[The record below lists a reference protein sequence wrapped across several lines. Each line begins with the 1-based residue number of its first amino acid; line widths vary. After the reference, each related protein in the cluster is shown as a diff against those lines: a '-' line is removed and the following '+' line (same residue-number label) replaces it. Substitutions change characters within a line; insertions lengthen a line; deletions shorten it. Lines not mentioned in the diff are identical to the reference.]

1 MEGNTLYING
11 EQIRFTTIDF
21 VNNSVSGLQRGA
33 NGTGAQEYIA
43 KFTEVFSILSNNRL
57 SDLYL
62 DQSWNSYVFN
72 TTLGDPL
79 QISETVPAQF
89 LHTDIT

>member
-1 MEGNTLYING
+1 
-11 EQIRFTTIDF
+11 
-21 VNNSVSGLQRGA
+21 
-33 NGTGAQEYIA
+33 
-43 KFTEVFSILSNNRL
+43 VFSILSNNRL